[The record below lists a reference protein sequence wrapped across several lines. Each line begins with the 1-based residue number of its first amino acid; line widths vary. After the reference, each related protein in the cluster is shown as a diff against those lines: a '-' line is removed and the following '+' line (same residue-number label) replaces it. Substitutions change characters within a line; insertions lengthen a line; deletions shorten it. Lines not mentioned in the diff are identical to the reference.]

1 MIVWTQISVALV
13 LGYSLAVGILLVATF
28 GLTGAVPPGF
38 VAKQHRITPKFKRVQ
53 ALVWLICVTAGAFVT
68 CVVAQGAHPWVVPAL
83 LAAAFIGVLWNNT
96 WEARQRGIAHQ
107 VLMSVVSVAGV
118 VAGYALGVRLLDIP
132 WR

>member
-13 LGYSLAVGILLVATF
+13 LGYALAIGVLLVATF

-38 VAKQHRITPKFKRVQ
+38 VVKHHRITPQFKRVQ

-68 CVVAQGAHPWVVPAL
+68 CVVAQGEHPWLVPAL
-83 LAAAFIGVLWNNT
+83 LAAAFVWVLWNNT
-96 WEARQRGIAHQ
+96 WEARQRGMAHQ
-107 VLMSVVSVAGV
+107 LLMSVVSVAGV
-118 VAGYALGVRLLDIP
+118 VAGYALGARLLDIP